1 MDKIL
6 KLAKDLAREIQMDE
20 RFVRVQMAQT
30 AADGDAE
37 LQEMIGDFN
46 LKRMAISTETA
57 KDEGERDTEKMKALD
72 TELREVYA
80 RVMANDN
87 MKRYNDAKTGLD
99 DLLGRVNRILTLAAQ
114 GMDPEAADAEYSC
127 TGNCSSCGGCH

>member
-6 KLAKDLAREIQMDE
+6 ELAKDLAREIQMDE

-114 GMDPEAADAEYSC
+114 GLDPEAADAESSC